1 MDHETRIDRPS
12 RIVVVDDHP
21 IMRSALRRM
30 LDAQG
35 ALTVVGEAADG
46 QSAVELCHRLYPDLV
61 LMDVR
66 MPKMD
71 GLEATRRIRREC
83 PRIIVLILSASDD
96 PHDLSEALKAG
107 ASGYALKGA
116 PIAHTIDAVRKVL
129 AGESALEQGAST
141 RLLMQGERCLPMVEL
156 PAADRRYQCPVGLQ
170 ARLHGAGEVQA
181 HGR

>member
-35 ALTVVGEAADG
+35 DLTVVGEAADG
-46 QSAVELCHRLYPDLV
+46 QSAVELCHRLYPDLE

-71 GLEATRRIRREC
+71 GLEATRC
-83 PRIIVLILSASDD
+83 VLRGFA
-96 PHDLSEALKAG
+96 
-107 ASGYALKGA
+107 
-116 PIAHTIDAVRKVL
+116 
-129 AGESALEQGAST
+129 T
-141 RLLMQGERCLPMVEL
+141 R
-156 PAADRRYQCPVGLQ
+156 
-170 ARLHGAGEVQA
+170 
-181 HGR
+181 